1 MELAGGYPLIPFGS
15 VEGGSGIPRIPNL
28 LDYDAYE
35 GFFKALTS
43 GTGVTDVASL
53 TGGGALRR
61 QSLEA
66 TLLAVIQQFTDFR
79 LWNMA
84 EKSNA
89 TATVDEWT
97 EETAVGGYPGSS
109 FNSELGAIGEQD
121 ATLRRRTLQIKYLM
135 TKRRVSFVKELEGGI
150 ASATSVQ
157 QTGGALELL
166 TSGEWGLFNGDSSVV
181 PEQFDGLY
189 KIIKTLA
196 PANIVNLKGQP
207 IGNSGEQIVDAAEQ
221 VSRFGNFGMVSHGF
235 WSTGVQADL
244 DKGLDPAFRVMMGSP
259 SEVGAFGIM
268 KGAPVIGIKSSFAFE
283 GRLQAC
289 FDKLILESQPAAK
302 SATGIF
308 AGALNAT
315 IEAAATL
322 GGVAAGDA
330 ASEFVAAQAGLYYYA
345 VAPITKDGHG
355 NLTKSAQVT
364 VASGDKVTLTIT
376 AGTAHPSGW
385 IVYRSKLNGGNA
397 DADFREMTRVADSG
411 AATTVYVDY
420 NTDIPG
426 TSKAYILNMVPGMG
440 ALTIRRLLP
449 MMKFPLYPSTTAEI
463 LWAQLI
469 FFALR
474 VAKPQQHVILN
485 NVLPRTA
492 TWRPFN

>member
-1 MELAGGYPLIPFGS
+1 MNSFIPFGNGDM
-15 VEGGSGIPRIPNL
+15 VGGGGIPRIPNL
-28 LDYDAYE
+28 LDADAY
-35 GFFKALTS
+35 GDFFKALVS
-43 GTGVTDVASL
+43 GTGITDVAQL

-79 LWNMA
+79 LWNMC

-97 EETAVGGYPGSS
+97 EETAIGGYPGSA
-109 FNSELGAIGEQD
+109 FNSELGSINEAD

-150 ASATSVQ
+150 ASATSIQ

-166 TSGEWGLFNGDSSVV
+166 TSAEWGLFNGDAAVV

-196 PANIVNLKGQP
+196 ANNIVDMAAQP
-207 IGNSGEQIVDAAEQ
+207 IGNSAEQIVDAAEQ
-221 VSRFGNFGMVSHGF
+221 VSRFGNFGMVSHAF
-235 WSTGVQADL
+235 WSTAVQADL
-244 DKGLDPAFRVMMGSP
+244 DKGLDPAFRVMMGSVGEQP
-259 SEVGAFGIM
+259 SFGIM
-268 KGAPVIGIKSSFAFE
+268 KGAPVVGIKSSFALE
-283 GRLQAC
+283 GRIQAC
-289 FDKLILESQPAAK
+289 FDKFILESQPAAK
-302 SATGIF
+302 SLTGIF
-308 AGALNAT
+308 AGALNTAVIAAVSVT
-315 IEAAATL
+315 AAASS
-322 GGVAAGDA
+322 DA
-330 ASEFVAAQAGLYYYA
+330 SSKFITGQAGNYYFA

-355 NLTKSAQVT
+355 NLTKTTQTA
-364 VASGDKVTLTIT
+364 VAVGDKIALTIT
-376 AGTAHPSGW
+376 AGVTSPSGW

-397 DADFREMTRVADSG
+397 DADFREMARVADSG
-411 AATTVYVDY
+411 AATTVYTDY

-426 TSKAYILNMVPGMG
+426 TSMAYILNMVPGMG
-440 ALTIRRLLP
+440 AMTVRRLLP

-474 VAKPQQHVILN
+474 VAKPQQHVILKN
-485 NVLPRTA
+485 ILPRTS

>member
-1 MELAGGYPLIPFGS
+1 MNGYPEGLIPFGA

-28 LDYDAYE
+28 QDYDAFE
-35 GFFKALTS
+35 SFFKALTS
-43 GTGVTDVASL
+43 GSGVTDVAQL

-97 EETAVGGYPGSS
+97 EETGVGGYPGSA
-109 FNSELGAIGEQD
+109 FNSELGAIQEAD

-166 TSGEWGLFNGDSSVV
+166 TSAEWGLFSGDSAVV

-189 KIIKTLA
+189 KIIKSLA
-196 PANIVNLKGQP
+196 PNNIVDMRAQP
-207 IGNSGEQIVDAAEQ
+207 IGNSAEQIVDAAEL

-259 SEVGAFGIM
+259 SEAPAFGIM
-268 KGAPVIGIKSSFAFE
+268 KGAPVIGIKSSFAYE
-283 GRLQAC
+283 GRIQAC
-289 FDKLILESQPAAK
+289 FDKFILESQPAAK

-308 AGALNAT
+308 AGALNT
-315 IEAAATL
+315 GIVAAASL
-322 GGVAAGDA
+322 AGVNASDPASNFIAAN
-330 ASEFVAAQAGLYYYA
+330 AGLYYYA

-364 VASGDKVTLTIT
+364 VNSGDKVTLTIT
-376 AGTAHPSGW
+376 AGSPAPNGW

-397 DADFREMTRVADSG
+397 DSDFREMARVADSG
-411 AATTVYVDY
+411 TATTVYTDL
-420 NTDIPG
+420 NNDIPG
-426 TSKAYILNMVPGMG
+426 TSKAFILNMVPGMG

-474 VAKPQQHVILN
+474 VAKPQQHVVLN
-485 NVLPRTA
+485 NILPRTA